1 MAECVGCNKV
11 HDFQDEAN
19 FEDYPICIECQE
31 MWDMWGQYP
40 NMNEPK
46 SKLFESAFSY
56 LNTIETRPLI
66 IMLGLE
72 VWKKLLAMKHDFFTD
87 LSVSEEDKRDILME
101 ALIELAP
108 LTVLEAWCELGDY
121 FFKQG
126 RDGFNNGRFEY
137 NGKPFFTEK
146 AYIIKNKDN
155 FKGYNA
161 ESFTP
166 PSSAVANAKKGL
178 EMRKKWGRGGLTP
191 AEAKSQGID
200 SGITRARKIAS
211 GKVSKHDVKR
221 MSAFNRHRKNY
232 RPSVKKPDG
241 GPTAGTIAWLLWGG
255 TSGVNWAKKK
265 SKTLAAEGEEES
277 IYDILKS
284 FDVEKNIQMGLSTP
298 QWLELIDTLEEM
310 IPMPKIEGQQ
320 NIYDVLRS
328 FTIQLLKQ
336 MNQSDWIMIINNL
349 EESFNNIEDEVD
361 DSMEVICSK
370 CGHTNF
376 WYHSYA
382 CASMCSNNCGNQV
395 DNPKHEPYHIDNYC
409 YYDEMCEQCDKNN
422 QVGAVIWDYGDD
434 IEPTPLCMDC
444 FYTSNEGFKKKGF
457 GGYINGD
464 DFKGDVKYEL
474 LPWVK
479 EKIIKKG
486 FSDSFIEDYQAE
498 SDTATLKKY
507 EKTYGKKGAKVRL
520 DLKNKIMKQN
530 THGTKSGQW
539 SARKSQKLKKDYERA
554 MEKKRLKP
562 YKSSKKTESQKDLKE
577 WGDQDWKTKS
587 GKKSSVTGERYLPS
601 KAIDALTNEEYK
613 RTSAAKK
620 KAKKA
625 GKQFSKQPKDIA
637 KKVAKYRAEEELPF
651 GVCVVHH
658 KTTSTVYY
666 RRKPFRKFKGNRHKQ
681 QAVSYAEYMANKLKD
696 NPNRF
701 NYMSYRAE
709 YTPEQEIQ
717 DYSIDQLMKSSAV
730 EGDFTQDSLK
740 YSVVENLQAEDDYWA
755 GSVAKEIIK
764 EMGDDYYF
772 DEEMDEYDC
781 MHFAN
786 EMSSWLN
793 IDGIKNEIQTLDE
806 SPTIAHA
813 WVYVPHE
820 KLYYDAWTPFGVSDW
835 KKLNYWDFENEQN
848 PTLPHRFEAED
859 SKKKDKPPNGWK
871 IISFYDEKNT
881 NYQLQ
886 RIVKCKS
893 FEEVKSL
900 IKTINQIADE
910 LNHHPLVK
918 YQFNSVVINL
928 WTHDTNSLTDLDFK
942 FANQIN
948 DFLDATSRME
958 GVSFDGEQY
967 PLDIQFNQL
976 QNYIGRPI
984 PWKVDYGDGF
994 GDDVFI
1000 GVKVVKGGID
1010 DYDGWVLVD
1019 EWNNRYMGLDT
1030 AMAWSQ
1036 AGFE

>member
-1 MAECVGCNKV
+1 MAYMAECVGCNKV
-11 HDFQDEAN
+11 HDFEVEAD

-46 SKLFESAFSY
+46 SKLFDSAFSY

-72 VWKKLLAMKHDFFTD
+72 VWKKLLTMKHDFFTD
-87 LSVSEEDKRDILME
+87 LSVSEEDKRDVLME

-108 LTVLEAWCELGDY
+108 LTVLEAWCDLGDY

-200 SGITRARKIAS
+200 SGLTRARKIAS
-211 GKVSKHDVKR
+211 GKVSRHDVKR

-232 RPSVKKPDG
+232 RPSKKKPDG

-284 FDVEKNIQMGLSTP
+284 FNIEKNVELGLTHEKWIGLLNTLEDMMPMPILEGHDENIYDILKTFAVVKNVEMGMTQQQWIEMIDMFEKSLSTP
-298 QWLELIDTLEEM
+298 YEDDDEDYDPDDEPIEM
-310 IPMPKIEGQQ
+310 NCPHCGLFHVFSH
-320 NIYDVLRS
+320 NHWS
-328 FTIQLLKQ
+328 A
-336 MNQSDWIMIINNL
+336 
-349 EESFNNIEDEVD
+349 
-361 DSMEVICSK
+361 VICIKSRGG
-370 CGHTNF
+370 CGKEIK
-376 WYHSYA
+376 
-382 CASMCSNNCGNQV
+382 
-395 DNPKHEPYHIDNYC
+395 NPK
-409 YYDEMCEQCDKNN
+409 
-422 QVGAVIWDYGDD
+422 
-434 IEPTPLCMDC
+434 L
-444 FYTSNEGFKKKGF
+444 
-457 GGYINGD
+457 
-464 DFKGDVKYEL
+464 
-474 LPWVK
+474 
-479 EKIIKKG
+479 

-539 SARKSQKLKKDYERA
+539 SARKSQKLKKDYEKG
-554 MEKKRLKP
+554 MEKKGLKP

-577 WGDQDWKTKS
+577 WGDQDWTTKS

-601 KAIDALTNEEYK
+601 KAIDALTDKEYK
-613 RTSAAKK
+613 KTSAAKK

-651 GVCVVHH
+651 GVCVIHY

-666 RRKPFRKFKGNRHKQ
+666 KRKPFRRFKGNRHKQ
-681 QAVSYAEYMANKLKD
+681 QAVSYAEYMANKIKD

-701 NYMSYRAE
+701 NYRAE
-709 YTPEQEIQ
+709 YNAEQEIQ

-740 YSVVENLQAEDDYWA
+740 YSVVENLQAED
-755 GSVAKEIIK
+755 
-764 EMGDDYYF
+764 
-772 DEEMDEYDC
+772 
-781 MHFAN
+781 
-786 EMSSWLN
+786 
-793 IDGIKNEIQTLDE
+793 
-806 SPTIAHA
+806 
-813 WVYVPHE
+813 
-820 KLYYDAWTPFGVSDW
+820 
-835 KKLNYWDFENEQN
+835 
-848 PTLPHRFEAED
+848 
-859 SKKKDKPPNGWK
+859 SKKKDNPPNGWK
-871 IISFYDEKNT
+871 IINFYDEKNT

-886 RIVKCKS
+886 RVVKCKS

-900 IKTINQIADE
+900 IKMINQIADE

-948 DFLDATSRME
+948 DFLNATSRME
-958 GVSFDGEQY
+958 GDSFDGEQY

-976 QNYIGRPI
+976 QNYVGRPI

-994 GDDVFI
+994 GDDIFI

-1019 EWNNRYMGLDT
+1019 ESGDRYMGLDT

-1036 AGFE
+1036 AGFD

>member
-11 HDFQDEAN
+11 HEFQDEAD

-56 LNTIETRPLI
+56 LNTIETMALI
-66 IMLGLE
+66 KMLGLE
-72 VWKKLLAMKHDFFTD
+72 VWKKLLTMKHDFFTD
-87 LSVSEEDKRDILME
+87 LSVSEEDKRDVLME

-108 LTVLEAWCELGDY
+108 LTVLEMWCDLGDY

-146 AYIIKNKDN
+146 AYIIRNKDN

-265 SKTLAAEGEEES
+265 SKTLAAE
-277 IYDILKS
+277 
-284 FDVEKNIQMGLSTP
+284 T
-298 QWLELIDTLEEM
+298 
-310 IPMPKIEGQQ
+310 
-320 NIYDVLRS
+320 
-328 FTIQLLKQ
+328 
-336 MNQSDWIMIINNL
+336 
-349 EESFNNIEDEVD
+349 
-361 DSMEVICSK
+361 
-370 CGHTNF
+370 
-376 WYHSYA
+376 
-382 CASMCSNNCGNQV
+382 
-395 DNPKHEPYHIDNYC
+395 
-409 YYDEMCEQCDKNN
+409 
-422 QVGAVIWDYGDD
+422 
-434 IEPTPLCMDC
+434 
-444 FYTSNEGFKKKGF
+444 
-457 GGYINGD
+457 
-464 DFKGDVKYEL
+464 
-474 LPWVK
+474 
-479 EKIIKKG
+479 
-486 FSDSFIEDYQAE
+486 YQAE

-539 SARKSQKLKKDYERA
+539 SARKSQKLKKDYEKA
-554 MEKKRLKP
+554 MEKKGLKP

-601 KAIDALTNEEYK
+601 KAIDALTDKEYK

-651 GVCVVHH
+651 GVCVVHY

-666 RRKPFRKFKGNRHKQ
+666 RRKPFRKFRGNRHKQ

-709 YTPEQEIQ
+709 DKEVRI
-717 DYSIDQLMKSSAV
+717 SKKKS
-730 EGDFTQDSLK
+730 FL
-740 YSVVENLQAEDDYWA
+740 DD
-755 GSVAKEIIK
+755 G
-764 EMGDDYYF
+764 
-772 DEEMDEYDC
+772 
-781 MHFAN
+781 
-786 EMSSWLN
+786 
-793 IDGIKNEIQTLDE
+793 TLDYIVE
-806 SPTIAHA
+806 
-813 WVYVPHE
+813 E
-820 KLYYDAWTPFGVSDW
+820 NGQCW
-835 KKLNYWDFENEQN
+835 KCGIPVKEYKNYWDE
-848 PTLPHRFEAED
+848 
-859 SKKKDKPPNGWK
+859 
-871 IISFYDEKNT
+871 
-881 NYQLQ
+881 
-886 RIVKCKS
+886 
-893 FEEVKSL
+893 
-900 IKTINQIADE
+900 
-910 LNHHPLVK
+910 K
-918 YQFNSVVINL
+918 YQEFSGI
-928 WTHDTNSLTDLDFK
+928 TLDDCPECSN
-942 FANQIN
+942 ANN
-948 DFLDATSRME
+948 TVHVTYKK
-958 GVSFDGEQY
+958 VS
-967 PLDIQFNQL
+967 
-976 QNYIGRPI
+976 
-984 PWKVDYGDGF
+984 DYGALNPDNTKAWFPLNRNMDDALDEYFGIYHGGSGSGF
-994 GDDVFI
+994 GGEI
-1000 GVKVVKGGID
+1000 
-1010 DYDGWVLVD
+1010 
-1019 EWNNRYMGLDT
+1019 
-1030 AMAWSQ
+1030 
-1036 AGFE
+1036 

>member
-11 HDFQDEAN
+11 HDFQDEAD
-19 FEDYPICIECQE
+19 FEDYPICIGCQE

-46 SKLFESAFSY
+46 SKLFDSAFSY

-72 VWKKLLAMKHDFFTD
+72 VWKKLLTMKHDFFTD
-87 LSVSEEDKRDILME
+87 LSVSEEDKRYVLME

-108 LTVLEAWCELGDY
+108 LTVLEMWCDLGDY

-126 RDGFNNGRFEY
+126 RDGFNKGKFEY
-137 NGKPFFTEK
+137 DGKPFFTEK

-178 EMRKKWGRGGLTP
+178 EMRKKWKRGGLTP

-232 RPSVKKPDG
+232 RPSKKKPDG

-255 TSGVNWAKKK
+255 TSGVDWAKKK

-284 FDVEKNIQMGLSTP
+284 FNIEKNVELGLTHEKWIGLLETFEDMMPMPILEGHDENIYDILKTFAVVKNVEMGMTQQQWIEMIDMFEESLSTP
-298 QWLELIDTLEEM
+298 YEDDDDDDYDLSDDEPIEMNCPHCGLYHVFSHGHWDTVFCIKSRGGCGEE
-310 IPMPKIEGQQ
+310 
-320 NIYDVLRS
+320 
-328 FTIQLLKQ
+328 IQ
-336 MNQSDWIMIINNL
+336 
-349 EESFNNIEDEVD
+349 
-361 DSMEVICSK
+361 
-370 CGHTNF
+370 
-376 WYHSYA
+376 
-382 CASMCSNNCGNQV
+382 
-395 DNPKHEPYHIDNYC
+395 NPKR
-409 YYDEMCEQCDKNN
+409 
-422 QVGAVIWDYGDD
+422 
-434 IEPTPLCMDC
+434 
-444 FYTSNEGFKKKGF
+444 
-457 GGYINGD
+457 
-464 DFKGDVKYEL
+464 
-474 LPWVK
+474 
-479 EKIIKKG
+479 
-486 FSDSFIEDYQAE
+486 FSDSFIEEYQAE

-539 SARKSQKLKKDYERA
+539 SARKSQKLKKDYEKS
-554 MEKKRLKP
+554 MEKKGLKP

-601 KAIDALTNEEYK
+601 KAIDALTDKEYK
-613 RTSAAKK
+613 KTSAAKK

-651 GVCVVHH
+651 GVCVMHY

-666 RRKPFRKFKGNRHKQ
+666 KRKPFRRFKGNRHRQ
-681 QAVSYAEYMANKLKD
+681 QAVSYAQYMANKLKE
-696 NPNRF
+696 NPRRF

-709 YTPEQEIQ
+709 YNAEQEIQ

-740 YSVVENLQAEDDYWA
+740 YSVVENLQAEDDYWG
-755 GSVAKEIIK
+755 GSVAKAIVN

-772 DEEMDEYDC
+772 DKEMDEYDC

-806 SPTIAHA
+806 SHTIAHA

-835 KKLNYWDFENEQN
+835 KKLNYWDFEHEQN

-859 SKKKDKPPNGWK
+859 SKKKDNPPNGWK

-900 IKTINQIADE
+900 IKIINQIADE

-948 DFLDATSRME
+948 DFLGATSRME
-958 GVSFDGEQY
+958 GDSFDGEQY

-984 PWKVDYGDGF
+984 PWKVDYGDGL
-994 GDDVFI
+994 GDEVFI
-1000 GVKVVKGGID
+1000 GVRVVKGGID

-1019 EWNNRYMGLDT
+1019 ESGDRYMGLDT
-1030 AMAWSQ
+1030 AMAWNQ
-1036 AGFE
+1036 AGFN